1 MATSKSMD
9 FKEYL
14 SKLESTLDQYL
25 VKKAPALPDS
35 WKEIIVKVA
44 PWLIAIG
51 LVFGVLGVLA
61 LFGLGSVL
69 MPLSLVGGGS
79 MSVMLLVSSL
89 FLLASLVLEL
99 LALPGLFK
107 RQMKS
112 WRLLYYSMLVSA
124 VHNVLTFNLGGL
136 IIGTL
141 LGLYVLFQIK
151 SYYK

>member
-1 MATSKSMD
+1 MD